1 MVATVA
7 AAHDPSDFTV
17 DWPASVPLAFRIMGQ
32 SAPQVPRILILGAG
46 YSGAYCAQ
54 KLERLLKH
62 SEADITLIDRNNF
75 FVIYPLLVEAGTGSI
90 EPRHTV
96 VSIRSFLR
104 RTNFLMAE
112 VAAIDIPGS
121 KVSCRIPRSGQQ
133 LDLPYD
139 HLVIALG
146 SATRMPP
153 VPGLR
158 EFGLE
163 MKSLS
168 DAVGLRDR
176 AIGMLE
182 AASANP
188 DPAIRQ
194 ALLHFVVV
202 GGNFTGAEVAGEMEA
217 FIRAAIK
224 QYSNLSAKDFKV
236 TLVERSGRILA
247 ALSEDLS
254 AYATTKMR
262 ARGIDVRLNQSVTAM
277 TADTVTYAT
286 GEVAPA
292 RTVVWAAGIQ
302 PPHLLST
309 LPLPKDERGYLICD
323 RDLRIQGTTNI
334 WGVGD
339 SAVNKGAD
347 GTPYPATA
355 QHGLREGQHA
365 AKNIAAT
372 IRGQATTPCD
382 IVNQGSLAA
391 LGCRTGVADL
401 FGIKIS
407 GFAAWWMWRT
417 VYLLKM
423 PGIARKLR
431 IALDWTLELFF
442 RRDYVQ
448 LGVHKLDRD
457 GK

>member
-1 MVATVA
+1 
-7 AAHDPSDFTV
+7 
-17 DWPASVPLAFRIMGQ
+17 MGQ
-32 SAPQVPRILILGAG
+32 SAPQVPRIVIVGAG
-46 YSGAYCAQ
+46 YAGAYCAQ
-54 KLERLLKH
+54 ELERRLKPG
-62 SEADITLIDRNNF
+62 EADITLIDRNNF

-112 VAAIDIPGS
+112 VRGMDTAKGV
-121 KVSCRIPRSGQQ
+121 VSCRVPRSGQE
-133 LDLPYD
+133 LDVAFD

-146 SATRMPP
+146 SNTRMPP
-153 VPGLR
+153 VPGLK

-163 MKSLS
+163 MKSLA

-176 AIGMLE
+176 AIGLLE
-182 AASANP
+182 AAAANP
-188 DPAIRQ
+188 DPVMRK

-202 GGNFTGAEVAGEMEA
+202 GANFTGAEVAGEMEA

-224 QYSNLSAKDFKV
+224 HYSKLARDDFKV

-254 AYATTKMR
+254 EYATKKMR
-262 ARGIDVRLNQSVTAM
+262 ARGIDVRLDQSVTAI
-277 TADTVTYAT
+277 TAESVTLTT
-286 GEVAPA
+286 GEVLAA
-292 RTVVWAAGIQ
+292 RTVVWAAGIE
-302 PPHLLST
+302 PPHLLAG
-309 LPLPKDERGYLICD
+309 LPLPKDERGYLICE
-323 RDLRIQGTTNI
+323 RDLRVKGAGNI
-334 WGVGD
+334 WGIGD
-339 SAVNKGAD
+339 SAVNTGED
-347 GTPYPATA
+347 GKAYPATA
-355 QHGLREGQHA
+355 QHALREGKHA
-365 AKNIAAT
+365 ARNIAAV
-372 IRGQATTPCD
+372 IRGKSTTPCD

-391 LGCRTGVADL
+391 LGCRTGVANL
-401 FGIKIS
+401 FGIKLS

-417 VYLLKM
+417 VYLMKM
-423 PGIARKLR
+423 PGLARKLR

-448 LGVHKLDRD
+448 LGVHKIEKDAT